1 MDKGGKKIKK
11 IRSLYGRISFN
22 FSLAK
27 EEMEAGK
34 KKHESKNITNA
45 IMKTKRSRVARQ
57 RRKYLLQMLRRHS
70 TYAKGKGHRRLENK
84 R

>member
-11 IRSLYGRISFN
+11 IHSLYGRISFN

-45 IMKTKRSRVARQ
+45 NMKTNRSTVARQ
-57 RRKYLLQMLRRHS
+57 RRKYLL
-70 TYAKGKGHRRLENK
+70 
-84 R
+84 

>member
-22 FSLAK
+22 FPFAK

-34 KKHESKNITNA
+34 KNMNP
-45 IMKTKRSRVARQ
+45 KT
-57 RRKYLLQMLRRHS
+57 
-70 TYAKGKGHRRLENK
+70 
-84 R
+84 